1 MGAGHPTTKTRIWRP
16 NTATRPQIHHPHP
29 PPPNTPRKT
38 PNRSRAI
45 GSTRFT
51 GGLHLDLPIPA
62 VGLEAE
68 EANVGR
74 VDGVLVVNPDE
85 AVGLEGGEDFTQG
98 ADVDERRS
106 SAQADFGLAA
116 RRHEAIDV
124 VGIDHPLLTA

>member
-51 GGLHLDLPIPA
+51 GGSILTSQSRPSA
-62 VGLEAE
+62 W
-68 EANVGR
+68 R
-74 VDGVLVVNPDE
+74 
-85 AVGLEGGEDFTQG
+85 
-98 ADVDERRS
+98 RRS
-106 SAQADFGLAA
+106 RTWFGL
-116 RRHEAIDV
+116 
-124 VGIDHPLLTA
+124 TACWW